1 MHTQIDYT
9 YLIWPNLHK
18 VLAITVYFQT
28 VLEKTCFFFVTI
40 GKAKEEIQ

>member
-28 VLEKTCFFFVTI
+28 VLEKTCFSVSI